1 MVRQRMVP
9 HRVRYPALAV
19 PMDLARDMALGTVRK
34 EGMAH
39 MKRAAL
45 ILLAAVAMIAN
56 GCDNSSVASDPKAA
70 PQTSSNTVVPPA
82 SNTSAKGTGTGDI
95 LSVLTVEHQVDLS
108 SQRDGTVTSVAKDEG
123 SVVKSG
129 DILGQLDDRSLQQEL
144 IKSRDDLKV
153 TQNNLQ
159 YKAAELKAKGAAF
172 RSQQLLREAGLS
184 SQADLEAAEFEAK
197 GAEYDMHG
205 YEALVESGQAEIH
218 RLEIEIDQ
226 TVLRA
231 PFSGVVVRRY
241 VREGQAIA
249 KGDKCFRISQLSP
262 LQVQF
267 QVSELAGPRPVSGSP
282 VNLVLLDGSNRT
294 LNAKIVKVGPTVDPS
309 SDSYNVLAQLT
320 GPNLTNLRPG
330 MAVRVGWPAT
340 SQSKP

>member
-1 MVRQRMVP
+1 
-9 HRVRYPALAV
+9 
-19 PMDLARDMALGTVRK
+19 
-34 EGMAH
+34 

-45 ILLAAVAMIAN
+45 ILIAAMAIVGN
-56 GCDNSSVASDPKAA
+56 GCDNSSVASGPKNAPLSNAA
-70 PQTSSNTVVPPA
+70 SSQAPA
-82 SNTSAKGTGTGDI
+82 PSAVSAKGTETGDI

-123 SVVKSG
+123 SVVKTG
-129 DILGQLDDRSLQQEL
+129 EILGRLDDRSLQQEL
-144 IKSRDDLKV
+144 IKARDDLKV

-159 YKAAELKAKGAAF
+159 YKAAELKAKGAAY
-172 RSQQLLREAGLS
+172 RRQQQLREAGLS

-231 PFSGVVVRRY
+231 PFSGVVARRY
-241 VREGQAIA
+241 VREGQAVV
-249 KGDKCFRISQLSP
+249 KGDKCFRVSQLYP

-267 QVSELAGPRPVSGSP
+267 QISELATPHPALGAP
-282 VNLVLLDGSNRT
+282 VNLVLLGGTNRP
-294 LNAKIVKVGPTVDPS
+294 LNAKVVKVSPTVDPS
-309 SDSYNVLAQLT
+309 SDSYDVVAQLT
-320 GPNLTNLRPG
+320 GSGLSDLRPG
-330 MAVRVGWPAT
+330 MAVRVGCPGT
-340 SQSKP
+340 SPSKP

>member
-1 MVRQRMVP
+1 
-9 HRVRYPALAV
+9 
-19 PMDLARDMALGTVRK
+19 MDLAKDLALGTVRK

-45 ILLAAVAMIAN
+45 ILLAAVAMLAN
-56 GCDNSSVASDPKAA
+56 GCDNSSVASGTKAA
-70 PQTSSNTVVPPA
+70 APTASSTAAPPA
-82 SNTSAKGTGTGDI
+82 PNTSAKGTGTGDI

-108 SQRDGTVTSVAKDEG
+108 SQRDGTVTSLAKDEG
-123 SVVKSG
+123 SVVKAG

-144 IKSRDDLKV
+144 IKARDDLKV

-159 YKAAELKAKGAAF
+159 YKAAELKAKAAAY
-172 RSQQLLREAGLS
+172 RRQQLMREAGLS

-249 KGDKCFRISQLSP
+249 KGDKCFRVSQLYP

-267 QVSELAGPRPVSGSP
+267 QISEMASPRPTLGAP
-282 VNLVLLDGSNRT
+282 VNLVLLGGANRS
-294 LNAKIVKVGPTVDPS
+294 LNAKVVKVSPTVDPS
-309 SDSYNVLAQLT
+309 SDSYDVVAQLT
-320 GPNLTNLRPG
+320 GSGISDLRPG
-330 MAVRVGWPAT
+330 MAVRVEWPGT
-340 SQSKP
+340 SPSKP

>member
-1 MVRQRMVP
+1 
-9 HRVRYPALAV
+9 
-19 PMDLARDMALGTVRK
+19 MAN
-34 EGMAH
+34 
-39 MKRAAL
+39 MKRVL
-45 ILLAAVAMIAN
+45 MFLVAAVAIGGN
-56 GCDNSSVASDPKAA
+56 GCDNSSVAS
-70 PQTSSNTVVPPA
+70 NTKVPPEATAKATPSQPSNVAVARA
-82 SNTSAKGTGTGDI
+82 SEPGDI

-108 SQRDGTVTSVAKDEG
+108 SQRDGVVISLAKDEG
-123 SVVKSG
+123 AAVKAG
-129 DILGQLDDRSLQQEL
+129 EILGHLDDRTLQQEL
-144 IKSRDDLKV
+144 VKARDDLKV
-153 TQNNLQ
+153 TENNLQ
-159 YKAAELKAKGAAF
+159 FKAAELKAKGAAY
-172 RSQQLLREAGLS
+172 RRQQLLRDAGLS
-184 SQADLEAAEFEAK
+184 SQADLEKAEFEAK

-205 YEALVESGQAEIH
+205 YEALVESGQAEMH

-241 VREGQAIA
+241 VRQGQAIA

-267 QVSELAGPRPVSGSP
+267 QVSELAGPRPVSGAP

-294 LNAKIVKVGPTVDPS
+294 LNAKIVKVSPTVDPS

-320 GPNLTNLRPG
+320 GPDLANLRPG
-330 MAVRVGWPAT
+330 MAVRVGWSAT

>member
-1 MVRQRMVP
+1 
-9 HRVRYPALAV
+9 
-19 PMDLARDMALGTVRK
+19 
-34 EGMAH
+34 
-39 MKRAAL
+39 MKRVM
-45 ILLAAVAMIAN
+45 IFLLATVAIGGN
-56 GCDNSSVASDPKAA
+56 GCDNSSVASNTKVAPEATAKPMPSQPSPSSAA
-70 PQTSSNTVVPPA
+70 IARPSEP
-82 SNTSAKGTGTGDI
+82 GDI

-108 SQRDGTVTSVAKDEG
+108 SQRDGVVTSVTKDEG
-123 SVVKSG
+123 AAVKAG
-129 DILGQLDDRSLQQEL
+129 EVLGHLDDRTLQQEL
-144 IKSRDDLKV
+144 VKARDDLKV
-153 TQNNLQ
+153 TENNLQ
-159 YKAAELKAKGAAF
+159 FKAAELKAKGAAY
-172 RSQQLLREAGLS
+172 RRQQLLRDAGLS
-184 SQADLEAAEFEAK
+184 SEADLEKAEFEAK

-205 YEALVESGQAEIH
+205 YEALVESGHAELH

-241 VREGQAIA
+241 VRQGQAIA

-267 QVSELAGPRPVSGSP
+267 QISELAGPRPVSGAP
-282 VNLVLLDGSNRT
+282 VNLVLLDGSNRA
-294 LNAKIVKVGPTVDPS
+294 LNAKIVKVSPTVDPS

-320 GPNLTNLRPG
+320 GPDLTNLRPG

>member
-1 MVRQRMVP
+1 
-9 HRVRYPALAV
+9 
-19 PMDLARDMALGTVRK
+19 
-34 EGMAH
+34 
-39 MKRAAL
+39 MKRVSL
-45 ILLAAVAMIAN
+45 ILIAAMAIVGN
-56 GCDNSSVASDPKAA
+56 GCEDPKDA
-70 PQTSSNTVVPPA
+70 PQRPSNTAPSQVA
-82 SNTSAKGTGTGDI
+82 AQSTSPKSPEAGDI

-108 SQRDGTVTSVAKDEG
+108 SQRDGTVTSLAKDEG

-129 DILGQLDDRSLQQEL
+129 EILGQLDDRSLQQEL
-144 IKSRDDLKV
+144 IKARDDLKV

-159 YKAAELKAKGAAF
+159 YKAAELKAKAAAF
-172 RSQQLLREAGLS
+172 RRQQLLREAGLS

-249 KGDKCFRISQLSP
+249 KGDKCFRVSQLYP

-267 QVSELAGPRPVSGSP
+267 QISELASPRPALGAP
-282 VNLVLLDGSNRT
+282 VNLILLGGTNRQ
-294 LNAKIVKVGPTVDPS
+294 LAAKVVKVSPTVDPS
-309 SDSYNVLAQLT
+309 SDSYDVVAQLT
-320 GPNLTNLRPG
+320 GPGLSELRPG
-330 MAVRVGWPAT
+330 MAVRVGWPGT
-340 SQSKP
+340 SPSKP

>member
-1 MVRQRMVP
+1 
-9 HRVRYPALAV
+9 
-19 PMDLARDMALGTVRK
+19 
-34 EGMAH
+34 

-45 ILLAAVAMIAN
+45 ILLAAVAMLAN

-70 PQTSSNTVVPPA
+70 PQTSSNTAAPPA
-82 SNTSAKGTGTGDI
+82 STTPARGTGTGDI

-108 SQRDGTVTSVAKDEG
+108 SQRDGTVISLAKDEG

-129 DILGQLDDRSLQQEL
+129 DVLGQLDDRSLQQEL
-144 IKSRDDLKV
+144 IKARDDLKV

-159 YKAAELKAKGAAF
+159 YKGAELKAKAAAY
-172 RSQQLLREAGLS
+172 RRQQLLREAGLS

-249 KGDKCFRISQLSP
+249 KGDKCFRVSQLYP

-267 QVSELAGPRPVSGSP
+267 QISELASPRPALGAP
-282 VNLVLLDGSNRT
+282 VNLVLLGGSSRL
-294 LNAKIVKVGPTVDPS
+294 LNAKVVKVSPTVDPS
-309 SDSYNVLAQLT
+309 SDSYDVVAQLT
-320 GPNLTNLRPG
+320 GSGLSDLRPG
-330 MAVRVGWPAT
+330 MAVRVEWPGT
-340 SQSKP
+340 SPSKP

>member
-1 MVRQRMVP
+1 
-9 HRVRYPALAV
+9 
-19 PMDLARDMALGTVRK
+19 
-34 EGMAH
+34 
-39 MKRAAL
+39 MKRVMMFL
-45 ILLAAVAMIAN
+45 IAAVAIGGN
-56 GCDNSSVASDPKAA
+56 GCDNSSVAS
-70 PQTSSNTVVPPA
+70 NTKVPPEA
-82 SNTSAKGTGTGDI
+82 TAKPTPSQPSPSNAAVARPSEPGDI

-108 SQRDGTVTSVAKDEG
+108 SQRDGVVISVAKDEG
-123 SVVKSG
+123 AAVKAG
-129 DILGQLDDRSLQQEL
+129 DILGHLDDRTLQQEL
-144 IKSRDDLKV
+144 VKARDDLKV
-153 TQNNLQ
+153 TENNLQ
-159 YKAAELKAKGAAF
+159 FKAAELKAKGAAY
-172 RSQQLLREAGLS
+172 RRQQLLRDAGLS
-184 SQADLEAAEFEAK
+184 SQADLEKAEFEAK

-205 YEALVESGQAEIH
+205 YEALVESGQAEMH

-241 VREGQAIA
+241 VRQGQAIA

-267 QVSELAGPRPVSGSP
+267 QVSELAGPRPVSGAP

-294 LNAKIVKVGPTVDPS
+294 LNAKIVKVSPTVDPS

-320 GPNLTNLRPG
+320 GPDLANLRPG
-330 MAVRVGWPAT
+330 MAVRVGWSAT

>member
-1 MVRQRMVP
+1 
-9 HRVRYPALAV
+9 
-19 PMDLARDMALGTVRK
+19 
-34 EGMAH
+34 

-45 ILLAAVAMIAN
+45 ILLAAVAMLAN

-70 PQTSSNTVVPPA
+70 PQTSSNTIAPPA
-82 SNTSAKGTGTGDI
+82 PNTSAKGTGTGDI

-108 SQRDGTVTSVAKDEG
+108 AQRDGTVISLAKDEG

-129 DILGQLDDRSLQQEL
+129 DVLGQLDDRSLQQEL
-144 IKSRDDLKV
+144 IKARDDLKV

-159 YKAAELKAKGAAF
+159 YKGAELKAKAAAY
-172 RSQQLLREAGLS
+172 RRQQLLREAGLS

-249 KGDKCFRISQLSP
+249 KGDKCFRVSQLYP

-267 QVSELAGPRPVSGSP
+267 QISELASPRPALGAP
-282 VNLVLLDGSNRT
+282 VNLVLLGGSSRL
-294 LNAKIVKVGPTVDPS
+294 LNAKVVKVSPTVDPS
-309 SDSYNVLAQLT
+309 SDSYDVVAQLT
-320 GPNLTNLRPG
+320 GSGLSDLRPG
-330 MAVRVGWPAT
+330 MAVRVEWPGT
-340 SQSKP
+340 SPSKP

>member
-1 MVRQRMVP
+1 
-9 HRVRYPALAV
+9 
-19 PMDLARDMALGTVRK
+19 MAN
-34 EGMAH
+34 
-39 MKRAAL
+39 MKRVL
-45 ILLAAVAMIAN
+45 MFLVAAVAIGGN
-56 GCDNSSVASDPKAA
+56 GCDNSSVAS
-70 PQTSSNTVVPPA
+70 NTKVPPEA
-82 SNTSAKGTGTGDI
+82 AAKTTPSQPSPSNAAVARPSEPGDI

-108 SQRDGTVTSVAKDEG
+108 SQRDGVVTSVTKDEG
-123 SVVKSG
+123 AAVKAG
-129 DILGQLDDRSLQQEL
+129 EILGHLDDRTLQQEL
-144 IKSRDDLKV
+144 VKARDDLKV
-153 TQNNLQ
+153 TENNLQ
-159 YKAAELKAKGAAF
+159 FKAAELKAKGAAY
-172 RSQQLLREAGLS
+172 RRQQLLRDAGLS
-184 SQADLEAAEFEAK
+184 SQADLEKAEFEAK

-205 YEALVESGQAEIH
+205 YEALVESGQAEMH

-241 VREGQAIA
+241 VRQGQAIA

-267 QVSELAGPRPVSGSP
+267 QVSELAGPRPVSGAP

-294 LNAKIVKVGPTVDPS
+294 LNAKIVKVSPTVDPS

-320 GPNLTNLRPG
+320 GPDLANLRPG
-330 MAVRVGWPAT
+330 MAVRVGWPAP

>member
-1 MVRQRMVP
+1 
-9 HRVRYPALAV
+9 
-19 PMDLARDMALGTVRK
+19 
-34 EGMAH
+34 

-45 ILLAAVAMIAN
+45 ILIAAMAVVGN
-56 GCDNSSVASDPKAA
+56 GCDNSSVASGPKNAPLSNAA
-70 PQTSSNTVVPPA
+70 SSQAPA
-82 SNTSAKGTGTGDI
+82 PSAVSAKGTETGDI

-123 SVVKSG
+123 SVVKTG
-129 DILGQLDDRSLQQEL
+129 EILGRLDDRSLQQEL
-144 IKSRDDLKV
+144 IKARDDLKV

-159 YKAAELKAKGAAF
+159 YKAAELKAKGAAY
-172 RSQQLLREAGLS
+172 RRQQQLREAGLS

-231 PFSGVVVRRY
+231 PFSGVVARRY
-241 VREGQAIA
+241 VREGQAVV
-249 KGDKCFRISQLSP
+249 KGDKCFRVSQLYP

-267 QVSELAGPRPVSGSP
+267 QISELATPHPALGAP
-282 VNLVLLDGSNRT
+282 VNLVLLGGTNRP
-294 LNAKIVKVGPTVDPS
+294 LNAKVVKVSPTVDPS
-309 SDSYNVLAQLT
+309 SDSYDVVAQLT
-320 GPNLTNLRPG
+320 GSGLSDLRPG
-330 MAVRVGWPAT
+330 MAVRVGWPGT
-340 SQSKP
+340 SPSKP

>member
-1 MVRQRMVP
+1 
-9 HRVRYPALAV
+9 
-19 PMDLARDMALGTVRK
+19 
-34 EGMAH
+34 

-45 ILLAAVAMIAN
+45 ILLAAVAMVGN
-56 GCDNSSVASDPKAA
+56 GCDNSSVASSPKDA
-70 PQTSSNTVVPPA
+70 PQPPSNTAPSPPPA
-82 SNTSAKGTGTGDI
+82 PGTSARGTERGDI

-108 SQRDGTVTSVAKDEG
+108 SQRDGRVTSVTKDEG

-129 DILGQLDDRSLQQEL
+129 DILGQLDDQSLQQEL
-144 IKSRDDLKV
+144 IKARDDLKV

-159 YKAAELKAKGAAF
+159 YKEAELKAKAAAY
-172 RSQQLLREAGLS
+172 RRQQLMREAGLS
-184 SQADLEAAEFEAK
+184 SQADLEAAEFQAK

-249 KGDKCFRISQLSP
+249 KGDKCFRVSQLYP

-267 QVSELAGPRPVSGSP
+267 QISELASPRPVLGAP
-282 VNLVLLDGSNRT
+282 VNLILLGSANRL
-294 LNAKIVKVGPTVDPS
+294 LNAKVVKVSPTVDPS
-309 SDSYNVLAQLT
+309 SDSYDVVAQLT
-320 GPNLTNLRPG
+320 GSGLSDLRPG
-330 MAVRVGWPAT
+330 MAVRVGWPGT
-340 SQSKP
+340 SPSKP